1 MSNDQNE
8 PAKKGPFIEEEAS
21 MSDLRRAS
29 EELKTKIAEA
39 KARNDM
45 PIDSTLG
52 NPNWD
57 KNAADGHLDVPDDDD
72 DGWPRTAVKAN
83 KPSPP

>member
-1 MSNDQNE
+1 MPKDWNE
-8 PAKKGPFIEEEAS
+8 PTKKILSVEEEPS
-21 MSDLRRAS
+21 MSDLRWAS
-29 EELKTKIAEA
+29 EELKAKIAEA

-72 DGWPRTAVKAN
+72 DGWPRLAVKTN
-83 KPSPP
+83 KTSSP

>member
-1 MSNDQNE
+1 
-8 PAKKGPFIEEEAS
+8 

-52 NPNWD
+52 IQT
-57 KNAADGHLDVPDDDD
+57 
-72 DGWPRTAVKAN
+72 RTRTPLTGIWTFLTTMTTVGRVLQ
-83 KPSPP
+83 